1 MTNTILVIDDDEML
15 RKTLAIG
22 LRRESFEVITAESAE
37 MAKEILSRISVD
49 IIILDRMMQGMDGLT
64 FLEQYR
70 KTNQITPV
78 IMLTALSGAD
88 NTIDGLSGGAD
99 DYMSKPFK
107 LQELVLRIHNLL
119 KTRTP
124 QQNRE
129 MPENLLFIKD
139 EFYIVDSNTDSKKL
153 LVLSAEEKKFL
164 YAITNP
170 IGNIV
175 SVSPMI
181 AKRLRTKI
189 NSVLSNIDIITVRGQ
204 GYKLITIK

>member
-22 LRRESFEVITAESAE
+22 LRRESFSVITADSAE

-70 KTNQITPV
+70 KNNQLTPV

-88 NTIDGLSGGAD
+88 NTIDGLSVGAD

-189 NSVLSNIDIITVRGQ
+189 NSVLSNIDIITIRGQ